1 MLQTEEYYF
10 ENDNLVTQKVEKID
24 VTKILQN
31 GNAELDPEA
40 LATFR
45 ISLNEEEKKARDEL
59 VLPYLPK

>member
-1 MLQTEEYYF
+1 MQTEEYYF

-24 VTKILQN
+24 VAKILQN
-31 GNAELDPEA
+31 GNKELDPET